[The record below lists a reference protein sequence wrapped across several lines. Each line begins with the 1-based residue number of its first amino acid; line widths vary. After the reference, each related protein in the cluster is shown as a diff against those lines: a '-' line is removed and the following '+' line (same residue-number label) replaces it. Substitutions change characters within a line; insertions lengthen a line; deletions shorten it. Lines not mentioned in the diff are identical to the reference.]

1 MSMYLETSIVLGVMV
16 VVFALCSWK
25 LKSPEISM
33 VVTAIAGAL
42 AGGLWFPVRLLVEGT
57 FTYFDVGLIF
67 ITASVFINMYSATG
81 AMNALVRKMVDRFYN
96 RKWILFSILAVI
108 MLIPGALTGAGSV
121 SMFVVGGMIATVLR
135 YMGISSVRTT
145 AFIYVTSML
154 AAVAP
159 PINLW
164 AMLMAAQANMPYVG
178 FTLPL
183 AAPILVITVFTVV
196 YLLRGGEPQPKEK
209 ILAELPQ
216 PPEGMNWF
224 RILAP
229 MLTFLVIVLLS
240 QYAAFCMPTIGLPLN
255 FLISAGVAV
264 LCSPVKRSVKEWYST
279 VLDTMEQVFPLLAT
293 VISVGV
299 LVNIMTATGV
309 RGLIAI
315 TFVTLPTAFIYLT
328 ALFVLPMAQGSLSY
342 GSAII
347 LGTPMIFLFNS
358 VGFNVTIVAA
368 ALSLMFPL
376 GDCLPPS
383 RISGRVAIE
392 VSRYEGSYMSFL
404 KGIFVPALFMG
415 LVALFMLIKANWFNF
430 LVLR

>member
-1 MSMYLETSIVLGVMV
+1 MYAETSMVLAVMA

-33 VVTAIAGAL
+33 VITAIAGAL
-42 AGGLWFPVRLLVEGT
+42 AGRLWFPVRLLVEGT

-81 AMNALVRKMVDRFYN
+81 AMNALVRKMVERFYH
-96 RKWILFSILAVI
+96 RKWMLFSILAVI

-135 YMGISSVRTT
+135 YMGITSVRTT

-154 AAVAP
+154 AAAAP

-178 FTLPL
+178 FSVPL
-183 AAPILVITVFTVV
+183 LAPILVITVFTVV
-196 YLLRGGEPQPKEK
+196 YLLRGGEPEPKEK
-209 ILAELPQ
+209 ILEELPI

-240 QYAAFCMPTIGLPLN
+240 KYMAFSVPTVGLPLN

-264 LCSPVKRSVKEWYST
+264 LCSPIKRSVKEWGDT
-279 VLDTMEQVFPLLAT
+279 VLETMEQVFPLLAT

-315 TFVTLPTAFIYLT
+315 TFVTLPTIFIYLT

-358 VGFNVTIVAA
+358 VGFNVTIVAT

-392 VSRYEGSYMSFL
+392 VSGYEGSYMSFL

-415 LVALFMLIKANWFNF
+415 LVALFMLINANAFKF
-430 LVLR
+430 LVIR

>member
-1 MSMYLETSIVLGVMV
+1 MSMYLETSIVLAVMA

-33 VVTAIAGAL
+33 VITAIAGAL

-67 ITASVFINMYSATG
+67 ITASVFINVYSATG
-81 AMNALVRKMVDRFYN
+81 AMNAMVRKMVDRFYH
-96 RKWILFSILAVI
+96 RKWVLFSILAVI
-108 MLIPGALTGAGSV
+108 MIIPGALTGAGSV

-135 YMGISSVRTT
+135 YMGITSVRTT
-145 AFIYVTSML
+145 SFIYVMSML

-178 FTLPL
+178 FSLPL
-183 AAPILVITVFTVV
+183 AAPIAVITVFTVA
-196 YLLRGGEPQPKEK
+196 YLLRGGEPEPKEK
-209 ILAELPQ
+209 ILRELPQ

-229 MLTFLVIVLLS
+229 MATFLAIILLS
-240 QYAAFCMPTIGLPLN
+240 KYAAFYVPTVGLPLN

-264 LCSPVKRSVKEWYST
+264 FCSPIRRSLGEWYRT
-279 VLDTMEQVFPLLAT
+279 IVDTMEQVFPLLAT
-293 VISVGV
+293 VISVGI

-358 VGFNVTIVAA
+358 VGFNVTIVAT

-392 VSRYEGSYMSFL
+392 VSGYEGSYMSFL
-404 KGIFVPALFMG
+404 KAVLVPGLFMG
-415 LVALFMLIKANWFNF
+415 LVALAMLMKANWFSF
-430 LVLR
+430 LVIR

>member
-1 MSMYLETSIVLGVMV
+1 LSMYAETSMVLAVMA

-33 VVTAIAGAL
+33 VITAIAGAL
-42 AGGLWFPVRLLVEGT
+42 AGRLWFPVRLLVEGT

-81 AMNALVRKMVDRFYN
+81 AMNALVRKMVERFYH
-96 RKWILFSILAVI
+96 RKWMLFSILAVI

-135 YMGISSVRTT
+135 YMGITSVRTT

-154 AAVAP
+154 AAAAP

-178 FTLPL
+178 FSVPL
-183 AAPILVITVFTVV
+183 LAPILVITVFTVV
-196 YLLRGGEPQPKEK
+196 YLLRGGEPEPKEK
-209 ILAELPQ
+209 ILEELPI

-240 QYAAFCMPTIGLPLN
+240 KYMAFSVPTVGLPLN

-264 LCSPVKRSVKEWYST
+264 LCSPIKRSVKEWGDT
-279 VLDTMEQVFPLLAT
+279 VLETMEQVFPLLAT

-315 TFVTLPTAFIYLT
+315 TFVTLPTIFIYLT

-358 VGFNVTIVAA
+358 VGFNVTIVAT

-392 VSRYEGSYMSFL
+392 VSGYEGSYMSFL

-415 LVALFMLIKANWFNF
+415 LVALFMLINANAFKF
-430 LVLR
+430 LVIR